1 MRPEGSTADED
12 FEREA
17 LANWKLG
24 TETAQEQLDRE
35 IEDLKFQVPELQ
47 WSEQARNERKGTS
60 VGGIA
65 IPARPCLAVP
75 KTEQPIRIVLNQMQ
89 AAHLGV
95 NIHPISEDAEDDTAE
110 VMQDLYRTI
119 ERDSNAQQARYWAYD
134 RSTRAGRGWYRVNTQ
149 YDDQSDN
156 DFDQKITIER
166 ILYQSAVVMDPSAT
180 KADCSDAQWAFLTAW
195 VPLEQFK
202 RRWPKANLTELVE
215 GSDGLQLTPE
225 AICKQTPEWVRM
237 DGDKRSIQV
246 AEYWCKHYKSE
257 PIESKDG
264 KKKRSRDKVKLMWYI
279 LAPGG
284 DGGLEVVEETEWNG
298 PDIPLIPSIG
308 NELQPFDEKRR
319 IFGMYR
325 PMRDS
330 AQIFNYAATTLVE
343 RTAMEPK
350 APFVVDIKQV
360 EGFEDIWKQANTRN
374 FPYLPYNRSID
385 GGGQQSP
392 PPGRVEV
399 NTSAMGPSVLL
410 LQQADE
416 FIQSASATPDPVLG
430 KGNTKNQSGKA
441 IAALQGQSE
450 ASTSNYLGNFAQI
463 TLMYEAKVV
472 LGMMKRVYDRPGRI
486 ARLVNIQ
493 GDVRPVML
501 NAPFTMD
508 MNTGRPK
515 RVVQPPQIPGMS
527 ASMPPGMPGAPS
539 GTAQTKPKYYDLTKG
554 IYGVS
559 VTVGKSFQ
567 TRLEQGSEQ
576 IGQFM
581 EQDPELAVILAP
593 LFLKYQDWPGSKEAA
608 DLAKEYRDKKFPGI
622 GTPKDG
628 LESPEQLQAK
638 LKAAENQMQQMQQAG
653 AELQKQLETEQ
664 LKNQTI
670 LEKAK
675 MDADKTL
682 QKTSMDNETRII
694 VAQIAA
700 AAKENESK
708 LNAIMSVMLD
718 KSKAAQAESDRRQ
731 ALALDDEGKAHE
743 LGMAAVQQGA
753 AEQQALTDQDYG
765 REMSE
770 REYEQSLEA
779 QQMAADAAG
788 EAGAE

>member
-1 MRPEGSTADED
+1 M
-12 FEREA
+12 EA

-47 WSEQARNERKGTS
+47 WSQQARNERMGTS

-149 YDDQSDN
+149 YDDQSDSP
-156 DFDQKITIER
+156 FDQKITIER
-166 ILYQSAVVMDPSAT
+166 ILYQSEVVMDPSCV
-180 KADCSDAQWAFLTAW
+180 KADCSDGQWAFLSAW
-195 VPLEQFK
+195 VPVKDFK
-202 RRWPKANLTELVE
+202 RRWPKANITETLENSE
-215 GSDGLQLTPE
+215 GLPFTLE
-225 AICKQTPEWVRM
+225 ALYKQTPDWVRL
-237 DGDKRSIQV
+237 DGENRAIRAS
-246 AEYWCKHYKSE
+246 EYWCKKYSTE
-257 PIESKDG
+257 DVESADG
-264 KKKRSRDKVKLMWYI
+264 KQKRGREKVTLMWYV
-279 LAPGG
+279 LVPDGG
-284 DGGLEVVEETEWNG
+284 GGLEVVEETEWNG

-308 NELQPFDEKRR
+308 NELQPFDDKRR

-350 APFVVDIKQV
+350 APFVIDIKQV
-360 EGFEDIWKQANTRN
+360 EGFEDVWKQANTRN

-392 PPGRVEV
+392 PPGRVQV
-399 NTSAMGPSVLL
+399 DTSAMGPSVLL
-410 LQQADE
+410 LQHADE

-430 KGNTKNQSGKA
+430 RGNTKNQSGKA

-486 ARLVNIQ
+486 ARLVNVQ
-493 GDVRPVML
+493 GDIRPVML
-501 NAPFTMD
+501 NAPYQMD

-515 RVVQPPQIPGMS
+515 RVVQTPPMPGPPMPPGMS
-527 ASMPPGMPGAPS
+527 ASMPPGAPQMPGMS
-539 GTAQTKPKYYDLTKG
+539 QGQAQPKPKHYDLTKG

-559 VTVGKSFQ
+559 VTVGKSFA

-581 EQDPELAVILAP
+581 EKDPELAVILAP
-593 LFLKYQDWPGSKEAA
+593 LFLKYQDWPGAKEAA
-608 DLAKEYRDKKFPGI
+608 DLAKEYRDKKYPGI

-628 LESPEQLQAK
+628 IESPEQLQAK
-638 LKAAENQMQQMQQAG
+638 LKAAEAQMQQMQQAG
-653 AELQKQLETEQ
+653 AELQKQLETET

-670 LEKAK
+670 MAKAQLDAQKTLEKT
-675 MDADKTL
+675 DK
-682 QKTSMDNETRII
+682 DNETRII

-718 KSKAAQAESDRRQ
+718 KSKAAQAASDREQ
-731 ALALDDEGKAHE
+731 ALSLDDDDKAHE
-743 LGMAAVQQGA
+743 LGIAMVNQGNSQ
-753 AEQQALTDQDYG
+753 E
-765 REMSE
+765 SE
-770 REYEQSLEA
+770 ERARQ
-779 QQMAADAAG
+779 ADAEAAMLEG
-788 EAGAE
+788 EEGTI